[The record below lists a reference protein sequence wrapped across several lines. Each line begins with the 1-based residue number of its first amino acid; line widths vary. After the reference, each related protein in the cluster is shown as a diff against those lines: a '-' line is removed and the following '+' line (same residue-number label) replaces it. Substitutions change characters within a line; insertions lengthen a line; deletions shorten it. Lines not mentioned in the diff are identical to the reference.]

1 MASALLS
8 AKDKLEIKNKLKTK
22 VMRVNMRSIYS
33 KAAWLATLVWG
44 LFALVPARAHD
55 LAEIELRTTLHHN
68 QVQGEMR
75 LSFHEL
81 DQWTKLPRDQNDHVQ
96 VQKIQAIRPA
106 LESYLQQFLRLRA
119 GSPAQACHLTLQD
132 LLVDDIASLQATVA
146 FDCPQS
152 PRQMTLQ
159 TGLFVGS
166 HHDYTL
172 DWHID
177 DQGKSQHLYLDRRH
191 NSQSVDLDA
200 QSTSASAHSQQ
211 SSWLIVIGALLL
223 LLGFIGVAL
232 WTTLRS
238 RAPKSKAE

>member
-1 MASALLS
+1 M
-8 AKDKLEIKNKLKTK
+8 
-22 VMRVNMRSIYS
+22 
-33 KAAWLATLVWG
+33 
-44 LFALVPARAHD
+44 
-55 LAEIELRTTLHHN
+55 AEIELRTTLHHN

-75 LSFHEL
+75 LGFHEL
-81 DQWTKLPRDQNDHVQ
+81 DQWVKLPRDQGDHVL
-96 VQKIQAIRPA
+96 VQEIQAIRPA
-106 LESYLQQFLRLRA
+106 LESYVQQFLRLHA
-119 GSPAQACHLTLQD
+119 GTPAQACHLTLQD
-132 LLVDDIASLQATVA
+132 LLVDDIASLRVNIV

-152 PRQMTLQ
+152 PRQMTLR

-166 HHDYTL
+166 HHNYTL
-172 DWHID
+172 VWRVD
-177 DQGKSQHLYLDRRH
+177 DHGQSQHLHLDRRH

-200 QSTSASAHSQQ
+200 QSTSAPAHSQQ